1 MNATQCWHLTCI
13 EQQPEGVLRW
23 KGVGRGEGEWGTA
36 CNVNGNCVAVAGQHR
51 TDSQSVIQLVSQAA
65 LLPTYT
71 HTRMHWHW
79 HWHAQNVTV
88 CMC

>member
-1 MNATQCWHLTCI
+1 MLALDMHRAAAGRGAAV
-13 EQQPEGVLRW
+13 E
-23 KGVGRGEGEWGTA
+23 GRGEGGDWGTA

-71 HTRMHWHW
+71 HTHT
-79 HWHAQNVTV
+79 HALARTECHSVYV
-88 CMC
+88 CVCVL